1 MLKMKYLMP
10 DVDKHTAGIIY
21 ISMIGVLLTTL
32 AIVKCIPG
40 LPG

>member
-21 ISMIGVLLTTL
+21 ISIIAILLT
-32 AIVKCIPG
+32 IVIVQHIYN
-40 LPG
+40 